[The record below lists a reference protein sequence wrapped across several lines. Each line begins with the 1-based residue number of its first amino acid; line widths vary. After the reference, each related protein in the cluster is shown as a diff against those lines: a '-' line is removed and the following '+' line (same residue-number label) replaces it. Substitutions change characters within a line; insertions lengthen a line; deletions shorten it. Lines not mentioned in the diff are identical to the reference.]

1 MADDLVF
8 VLFRLTVDKM
18 RGAVSASS
26 GCVIKR
32 SQVVSYLNKITDE
45 LKSRQISKEL
55 TLKKH
60 SDDVYAYELKKP
72 TKTIFVRIMPTADI
86 SYRIGTINEK
96 GQLVDAAKTDSYPAA
111 VKWIQTHEAS
121 DPSRHYQLV
130 ASLPNVEIPVI
141 VSDVLEQI
149 KSGENNIFVAKAS
162 HLGKVNRIDDPNGE
176 YCNKPTKRPELPSVN
191 PNVHILLGRGAT
203 IQEFKVEEQKAGAP
217 LLTISVVVSTEGAN
231 RPIKAYTDNTGI
243 VHIDAGQNN
252 PNSYWQCGEWIDK
265 NDNGIVES
273 TDTFTPA
280 KNQYCSFAKYTFTVY
295 ERSKI

>member
-1 MADDLVF
+1 MTRSSDKQSGFTLIEVSTALIF
-8 VLFRLTVDKM
+8 VGFIIFILAATTVNIVRSYNKGIWLAQINQAGQQMNNDIGDKA
-18 RGAVSASS
+18 RYSPAATV
-26 GCVIKR
+26 VPDKR
-32 SQVVSYLNKITDE
+32 RMCINGVSYLWNTQKDIDDDPGNN
-45 LKSRQISKEL
+45 RY
-55 TLKKH
+55 
-60 SDDVYAYELKKP
+60 SDGP
-72 TKTIFVRIMPTADI
+72 
-86 SYRIGTINEK
+86 GTPIR
-96 GQLVDAAKTDSYPAA
+96 LA
-111 VKWIQTHEAS
+111 
-121 DPSRHYQLV
+121 
-130 ASLPNVEIPVI
+130 
-141 VSDVLEQI
+141 
-149 KSGENNIFVAKAS
+149 
-162 HLGKVNRIDDPNGE
+162 RIDDPNGE